1 MKKLIVLA
9 TLAAL
14 PAVAMADVTISGV
27 LGVGIQNTKTGSDG
41 SVNDM
46 NRAAGEIK
54 FAGSEDLG
62 NGLKAVWQVANR
74 IDPANDEVGSYDKA
88 KDKLTNG
95 NAWGGRDTFVG
106 LKGSFGQVRFG
117 NVSNP
122 TNSGFSGNADVFT
135 VIGLHGD
142 GSYKDGEA
150 RLAHS
155 IRFDSAEVAGFKVA
169 ISQQLKEGTGQAVA
183 ANATT
188 YSRGLGVSYAAGPVT
203 LIYSGTSKKNGT
215 VAGVTDKT
223 NQFTAQA
230 SLGDVGLN
238 FGYGD
243 AKANTGANQ
252 TKKRGYGI
260 SATYA
265 MGAVTPMV
273 GYWKQ
278 NDSKKAGV
286 SQKDGFNVFSA
297 SVDYALSKRT
307 NAGVEFQKQS
317 ETVTGSNDKK
327 RTAAVYLVHSF

>member
-14 PAVAMADVTISGV
+14 PAVAMADVTISGTI
-27 LGVGIQNTKTGSDG
+27 GVGIQNTKPGQGG

-46 NRAAGEIK
+46 NRASGEVK

-62 NGLKAVWQVANR
+62 NGLKAVWQIANR
-74 IDPANDEVGSYDKA
+74 IDPAYDEK
-88 KDKLTNG
+88 T

-106 LKGSFGQVRFG
+106 LRGSYGQIRFG
-117 NVSNP
+117 NNSNP

-142 GSYKDGEA
+142 GSYKTGEA

-155 IRFDSAEVAGFKVA
+155 IRYDAPEYAGFKVA
-169 ISQQLKEGTGQAVA
+169 VIQQLKEGSGQAVA
-183 ANATT
+183 ANTTT
-188 YSRGLGVSYAAGPVT
+188 YSSGLGVSYNAGPVT
-203 LIYSGTSKKNGT
+203 LIYSNTAKKNGT

-230 SLGDVGLN
+230 SLGDVGVN

-243 AKANTGANQ
+243 VKTGSGATQ
-252 TKKRGYGI
+252 SKKRGFGV

-265 MGAVTPMV
+265 LGAVTPMV
-273 GYWKQ
+273 GYWKEK
-278 NDSKKAGV
+278 DSKTGGV
-286 SQKDGFNVFSA
+286 SNKDGYNVFSA

-317 ETVTGSNDKK
+317 EGKANAKDDK
-327 RTAAVYLVHSF
+327 RIAAVYLVHNF

>member
-27 LGVGIQNTKTGSDG
+27 VGVGIQNTKTGSAG

-46 NRAAGEIK
+46 NRAAGEVK

-74 IDPANDEVGSYDKA
+74 IDPTYDEK
-88 KDKLTNG
+88 T

-106 LKGSFGQVRFG
+106 VKGSFGQVRFG

-155 IRFDSAEVAGFKVA
+155 IRFDSAEVAGLKVA
-169 ISQQLKEGTGQAVA
+169 ISQQLKEGSGQAVA
-183 ANATT
+183 PNATS
-188 YSRGLGVSYAAGPVT
+188 YSSGLGISYAAGPVT
-203 LIYSGTSKKNGT
+203 LIYSGTSKKNGS
-215 VAGVTDKT
+215 VSGVTDKT

-230 SLGDVGLN
+230 SLGDIGLN

-243 AKANTGANQ
+243 TKANTGVNQ
-252 TKKRGYGI
+252 TKKRGYGV

-265 MGAVTPMV
+265 IGAVTPMV

-278 NDSKKAGV
+278 NDSKKGGV

-317 ETVTGSNDKK
+317 EGKTGANDKK
-327 RTAAVYLVHSF
+327 RIGAVYLVHSF